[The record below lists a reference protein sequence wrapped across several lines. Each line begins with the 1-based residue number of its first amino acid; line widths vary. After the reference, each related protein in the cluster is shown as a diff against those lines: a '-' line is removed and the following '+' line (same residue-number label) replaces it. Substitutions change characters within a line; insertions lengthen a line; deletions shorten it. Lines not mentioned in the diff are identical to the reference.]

1 MKRVEFDAGK
11 IPLRPLKQKE
21 SVRGIKFGPPLPDSL
36 RNEAVKLAEEINADL
51 TDVPLRT
58 GLAEFGLTL
67 LEQPPVRT
75 KQ

>member
-21 SVRGIKFGPPLPDSL
+21 SVRGIKFGPPLCTL
-36 RNEAVKLAEEINADL
+36 RNEAVKLAEEFSADL